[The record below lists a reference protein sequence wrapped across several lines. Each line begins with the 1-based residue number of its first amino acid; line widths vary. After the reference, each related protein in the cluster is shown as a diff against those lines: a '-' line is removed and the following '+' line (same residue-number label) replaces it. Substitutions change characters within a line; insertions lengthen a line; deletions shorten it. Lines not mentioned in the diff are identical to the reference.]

1 MNPYRKF
8 RAGRDWRPQLP
19 KTRFACPVG
28 EVAPMNRTTQF
39 VVVILVGA
47 VLLVWLVLAT
57 RYFYYE
63 NERGV
68 AFRNDGWTGKRQVR
82 RCHDEPAG
90 SSVLRV
96 VSPSE
101 QVGHRPLSADEL
113 ARVNQLRQEHHLP
126 KVDQSGRA
134 LVSVC
139 RWVDE

>member
-1 MNPYRKF
+1 
-8 RAGRDWRPQLP
+8 
-19 KTRFACPVG
+19 
-28 EVAPMNRTTQF
+28 MNRTTQF

-96 VSPSE
+96 VSPSSPTPPLPGPE
-101 QVGHRPLSADEL
+101 QVGHLPLSADEL